1 MDTSP
6 QALVEPTYPKAKR
19 RMRSNAEKRRIV
31 EETFFEGTSV
41 AAVARRHGMN
51 ANLLFGWR
59 RRYEQGLL
67 DQCREPASAK
77 LLPVRITSDDT
88 VAEPAQ
94 PSPILS
100 EIEVTLPG
108 DVRVRVF
115 GSVDTQALADVL
127 SVLR

>member
-31 EETFFEGTSV
+31 EETFEGTSV

-51 ANLLFGWR
+51 ANLLVGWR

-77 LLPVRITSDDT
+77 LVPVRITSDDT

-94 PSPILS
+94 QTPILS

>member
-1 MDTSP
+1 
-6 QALVEPTYPKAKR
+6 
-19 RMRSNAEKRRIV
+19 
-31 EETFFEGTSV
+31 
-41 AAVARRHGMN
+41 MN
-51 ANLLFGWR
+51 ANLLVGWR

-77 LLPVRITSDDT
+77 LVPVRITSDDT

-94 PSPILS
+94 QAPILS